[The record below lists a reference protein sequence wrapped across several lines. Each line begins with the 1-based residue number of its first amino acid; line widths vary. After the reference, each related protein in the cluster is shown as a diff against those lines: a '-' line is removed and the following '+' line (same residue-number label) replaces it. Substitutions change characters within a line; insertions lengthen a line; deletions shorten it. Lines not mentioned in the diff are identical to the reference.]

1 MSELT
6 TIDGV
11 KMIALAYRAKSDNGK
26 KAKPNKANFFSY
38 FLETEYVTTLLGI
51 PAEKKKYYADG
62 KITL

>member
-26 KAKPNKANFFSY
+26 KAKAKKANFLSY
-38 FLETEYVTTLLGI
+38 FLETHYVTTLPGI
-51 PAEKKKYYADG
+51 PADKKQHYPDG
-62 KITL
+62 KITP